1 MASVK
6 LPLEI
11 LLMIGYQWCKVL
23 ERSYS
28 MVVHWHSMCNSARVT
43 YSNGKTSAVWGCMN
57 KNSRERVGSFDCMNH

>member
-1 MASVK
+1 MENVK

-28 MVVHWHSMCNSARVT
+28 MVVHWHSMCNAARVT
-43 YSNGKTSAVWGCMN
+43 YSNGKTSAMWGCN
-57 KNSRERVGSFDCMNH
+57 VGLHEQDL